1 MVLFFL
7 YLKSSRHFSEQR
19 YWLFSSIPT
28 SLPSSMS
35 QLHIVQYFI
44 FTLLGEFAGLGTSAT
59 FGPGSVIPTSDKL
72 VADTACFQLMTG
84 SSCGRG
90 KTGFDIRFIFSPCF

>member
-72 VADTACFQLMTG
+72 VADTAWLPVDDWFFLWTRQN
-84 SSCGRG
+84 R
-90 KTGFDIRFIFSPCF
+90 IRHPLHFLSLF